1 MIPLISLLVFLAVS
15 LFCVYLFTPKHAVLR
30 RRILEHPA
38 EDYSSARDDDLR
50 EGPIKRLILPT
61 VHNIG
66 ASLTKLLPQEL
77 VASVEKL
84 LIRANDPMSLGNFLF
99 FWASM
104 ACLPLAIILMIV
116 RLNPEIG
123 ALRLLVLGGFMLSFG
138 VLTPYWLLRRRAR
151 NQMRKI
157 RRALPDALDLLLTA
171 VEAGLGV
178 DAAFALVAERFRGPV
193 GDVFAEYLKQV
204 GLGRSRRAALED
216 VADRSGVEELI
227 KLAASVAQA
236 NEVGT
241 TIGDVLRLQAY
252 ELRDH
257 RKRKAQEAA
266 QRAPVWMV
274 IPLALCFMPAMAAVV
289 VVPSI
294 LHLLDFVG
302 GLGQ

>member
-1 MIPLISLLVFLAVS
+1 
-15 LFCVYLFTPKHAVLR
+15 
-30 RRILEHPA
+30 
-38 EDYSSARDDDLR
+38 
-50 EGPIKRLILPT
+50 
-61 VHNIG
+61 
-66 ASLTKLLPQEL
+66 
-77 VASVEKL
+77 
-84 LIRANDPMSLGNFLF
+84 MSLGNFLF